1 MLGMK
6 DFINTLYHW
15 GYEVPEIRLST
26 WSLCC
31 VLVHS
36 LVVFCQRLQSAV
48 CCGAF
53 VYRRIYM
60 FMNVQFA
67 EEVEFISY
75 FLKVNDRSLRLLL
88 RHQSAQSNSL
98 DSDAESV
105 TTWHRYEGASKYI

>member
-1 MLGMK
+1 
-6 DFINTLYHW
+6 
-15 GYEVPEIRLST
+15 
-26 WSLCC
+26 
-31 VLVHS
+31 
-36 LVVFCQRLQSAV
+36 
-48 CCGAF
+48 
-53 VYRRIYM
+53 M

-67 EEVEFISY
+67 EEVEFISN